1 MRRCGRVDVRT
12 WEIHWCRRV
21 DVPTCRRGECIGVDV
36 STFRR
41 ADVANVGVF
50 AVRRI
55 CMCKCDSGK
64 QKTPITFVSTGT
76 FQSKQKISSL
86 SSKERAGGEVQ

>member
-1 MRRCGRVDVRT
+1 MCGGADVLTCGR
-12 WEIHWCRRV
+12 
-21 DVPTCRRGECIGVDV
+21 GEYIGVDV

-41 ADVANVGVF
+41 VDVGNADVF